1 MTPTSSIY
9 ISLFTNTIPQCIA
22 VKIILHFGIQLN
34 SRYWYLSRF
43 KESDAFVGYQQDV
56 AAAVVFQASNQLR
69 KTCQR
74 LKEGIT
80 DQQQLWESG
89 WEDGLLEDCSLD
101 QLAQETEGS
110 ESWKKA
116 VSLCACISLDS
127 CQLCHPVAVHELV
140 IKAIQT

>member
-1 MTPTSSIY
+1 M
-9 ISLFTNTIPQCIA
+9 
-22 VKIILHFGIQLN
+22 
-34 SRYWYLSRF
+34 
-43 KESDAFVGYQQDV
+43 GYQQDV

-80 DQQQLWESG
+80 DQQHLWEKAL
-89 WEDGLLEDCSLD
+89 EDGLLGDCSLD

-116 VSLCACISLDS
+116 VSLCACTSLNS
-127 CQLCHPVAVHELV
+127 CQLCHPFAVHELV
-140 IKAIQT
+140 IKAVQT